1 MYRLLDP
8 LKAVELE
15 NDWLPVAF
23 DFSVLNVF
31 FSELPWVIRRL
42 ITVSLKPLIKW
53 KAGILSWPSGASR
66 YELTTETGL

>member
-1 MYRLLDP
+1 MPPDQGLVGLDTFRLQDSPCGGGRVYRLLDP

-31 FSELPWVIRRL
+31 FSELP
-42 ITVSLKPLIKW
+42 
-53 KAGILSWPSGASR
+53 
-66 YELTTETGL
+66 